1 MVFVQPGSDRRTTTT
16 CVDRLGNVAGLT
28 AENLGRSAVGDE
40 AGLTALNLGRSAV
53 AIANHAGLA
62 MMQA

>member
-28 AENLGRSAVGDE
+28 AENLGRSAVVDE
-40 AGLTALNLGRSAV
+40 AGLTAENLGRSA
-53 AIANHAGLA
+53 IGDEL
-62 MMQA
+62 